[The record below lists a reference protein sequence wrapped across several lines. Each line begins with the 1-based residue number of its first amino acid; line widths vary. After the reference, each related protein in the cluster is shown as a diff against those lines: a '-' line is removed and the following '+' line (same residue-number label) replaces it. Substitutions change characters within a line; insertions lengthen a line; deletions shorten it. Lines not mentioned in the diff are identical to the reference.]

1 MTKEQELEEMKSII
15 FESLRGTSLSGSGMM
30 YAANEIAE
38 TLQKFGYG
46 KVSLLQFQYNAL
58 VALKE
63 QLLDEVESLEKEVR
77 KLKYAQR
84 L

>member
-1 MTKEQELEEMKSII
+1 
-15 FESLRGTSLSGSGMM
+15 MM
-30 YAANEIAE
+30 YVENEIAE
-38 TLQKFGYG
+38 TLQTFGYG

-77 KLKYAQR
+77 RLKYAQR
-84 L
+84 V

>member
-1 MTKEQELEEMKSII
+1 MTKEQELEEMKIII

-30 YAANEIAE
+30 YAANEISE

-77 KLKYAQR
+77 RLKYAQR